1 MAQLAGIEVRHRT
14 TCATRSGGKCNCKPA
29 YQASVWSARE
39 GKRLR
44 KTFPT
49 LSAARAWRAEA
60 QTAIRRGTLRAPIA
74 TTVREAGEA
83 LVEGMRSGRI
93 RTRSGDRY
101 KPSAIRSYEAALR
114 DRIFPELGG
123 KRLGDVQRRDVQRLA
138 DDLLAEGRD
147 PSTIRN
153 ALMPL
158 RVIYRRAVED
168 GDLSVNPCANL
179 RLPAVRGRRER
190 IASPEEAQ
198 RLLAALPERDRP
210 AWATA
215 LYAGLRR
222 GELMALLWEDV
233 DLAAGVIRVE
243 RSYDDKGRVEIEP
256 KSRAGR
262 RTVPI
267 VGALRDVLVD
277 HKARQDRDG
286 GLVFGSSAETPF
298 VPSNLWRR
306 AQRAWRRAGLDP
318 IGLHEARHTFASVLI
333 AAGVNAKAITTYMG
347 HASIQ
352 TTYDLYGKLMPGSES
367 EAAALVD
374 AYLARA
380 DTGSRLAQLED
391 ES

>member
-14 TCATRSGGKCNCKPA
+14 TCATRSGGKCSCKPG
-29 YQASVWSARE
+29 YQASVWSAAE

-49 LSAARAWRAEA
+49 LAAARAWRAEA
-60 QTAIRRGTLRAPIA
+60 QTGVRRGTLRAPVA
-74 TTVREAGEA
+74 TSVREAGEA
-83 LVEGMRSGRI
+83 LIEGMRSGRV

-101 KPSAIRSYEAALR
+101 KPSASRSYEAALR

-168 GDLSVNPCANL
+168 GEVAVNPCTHL

-190 IASPEEAQ
+190 IASPTEAQ

-210 AWATA
+210 VWATA

-222 GELMALLWEDV
+222 GELLALRWEDI
-233 DLAAGVIRVE
+233 DLATGVIRVE
-243 RSYDDKGRVEIEP
+243 RSYDDKSRVEIDP

-267 VGALRDVLVD
+267 VGALRYVLSE
-277 HKARQDRDG
+277 HKARHG
-286 GLVFGSSAETPF
+286 GDNGLTFGSTAETPF

-306 AQRAWRRAGLDP
+306 AQRAWTRAGLEP

-333 AAGVNAKAITTYMG
+333 AAGVNAKAITAYMG

-374 AYLARA
+374 AYLARS
-380 DTGSRLAQLED
+380 DTASRLAQLEE

>member
-1 MAQLAGIEVRHRT
+1 MAQRTGIEVRHKKA
-14 TCATRSGGKCNCKPA
+14 CASRIGGRCNCQPT

-39 GKRLR
+39 STRIR
-44 KTFPT
+44 KTFAT
-49 LSAARAWRAEA
+49 LSEARAWRSET
-60 QTAIRRGTLRAPIA
+60 QTGVRRGTLRAPA
-74 TTVREAGEA
+74 HTSVRKAAEGLVAG
-83 LVEGMRSGRI
+83 MKSGRV
-93 RTRSGDRY
+93 RTRSGDLY

-114 DRIFPELGG
+114 DRVVPHLGAT
-123 KRLGDVQRRDVQRLA
+123 RLGDVQRRDVQRIA
-138 DDLLAEGRD
+138 DDLLSQGRD

-158 RVIYRRAVED
+158 RVIFRRAVED
-168 GDLSVNPCANL
+168 GDLAVNPCSHL

-190 IASPEEAQ
+190 IASPEEAEQ
-198 RLLAALPERDRP
+198 LLAVLPEGDR
-210 AWATA
+210 AIWATA

-222 GELMALLWEDV
+222 GELLALAWEHV
-233 DLAAGVIRVE
+233 DLATGVIHVE
-243 RSYDDKGRVEIEP
+243 RSYDDKERVQVEP

-267 VGALRDVLVD
+267 VGALRDVLVE
-277 HKARQDRDG
+277 HKAHERRDK
-286 GLVFGSSAETPF
+286 GLVFGSSAGTPF
-298 VPSNLWRR
+298 QPSNVWRR
-306 AQRAWRRAGLDP
+306 AHTAWKQAGLNP

-374 AYLARA
+374 EYLARA
-380 DTGSRLAQLED
+380 NTRARVAQLD
-391 ES
+391 G

>member
-1 MAQLAGIEVRHRT
+1 V
-14 TCATRSGGKCNCKPA
+14 
-29 YQASVWSARE
+29 
-39 GKRLR
+39 
-44 KTFPT
+44 
-49 LSAARAWRAEA
+49 
-60 QTAIRRGTLRAPIA
+60 
-74 TTVREAGEA
+74 
-83 LVEGMRSGRI
+83 

-114 DRIFPELGG
+114 DRIVPELGG

-168 GDLSVNPCANL
+168 GDVAVNPCTNL

-198 RLLAALPERDRP
+198 RLLAALPDRDRP
-210 AWATA
+210 VWAAA

-222 GELMALLWEDV
+222 GELMALRWEDV
-233 DLAAGVIRVE
+233 DLVAGVIRVE

-262 RTVPI
+262 RAVPI
-267 VGALRDVLVD
+267 VGALRDVLIE
-277 HKARQDRDG
+277 HKARQGRDA

-306 AQRAWRRAGLDP
+306 AQHAWRRAGLEP

-380 DTGSRLAQLED
+380 DTASRLVQLEN